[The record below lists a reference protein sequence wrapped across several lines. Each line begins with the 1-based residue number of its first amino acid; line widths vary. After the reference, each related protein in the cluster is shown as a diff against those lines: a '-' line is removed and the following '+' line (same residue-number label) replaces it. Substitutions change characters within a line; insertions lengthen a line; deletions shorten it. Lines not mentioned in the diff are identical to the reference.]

1 MTALHWAS
9 SYGHAEIVQLL
20 LQYNGDPNI
29 CNKVSVSVYRYCCMY
44 YNV

>member
-9 SYGHAEIVQLL
+9 SNGYTEIVQLV

-29 CNKVSVSVYRYCCMY
+29 CNKVSACC
-44 YNV
+44 V